1 MNKVLM
7 QGIYLP
13 KKLSQWAKE
22 TRALKCHVSDLL
34 QQQQNRNGNPPKL
47 DDLRE
52 VRVKMIN
59 HLKKCPSKDEY
70 MYDKPT
76 PFIILTH
83 ESGLDKSGTMSE
95 LKYKTEQKFYSY
107 SEGKKMELT
116 QEKNEQTVHPSKGED
131 VLQDQDAGMIF
142 SSAEKG
148 LLAADLKERNDS
160 VTVVEKLGSE
170 LMPTSE
176 SIQGGEILME
186 GSHDVD
192 DQVIYAIHPD
202 STSTSVSKAPSEIR
216 EEGVNFR
223 DTETKMSSTMSGFHS
238 QQESS
243 RLSMV
248 IQEVHE
254 MPLTGA
260 ENLPEEQ
267 IKSISSSSKAESS
280 KENIPSPISNI
291 YNENTSEFTGEM
303 SEFADMKSKMLHPSS
318 SQEILKEDYSII
330 LEGSHIKLKL
340 DEHTILIGDHP
351 SSGPLERSQVT
362 CVRNLLEQDLRE
374 LAETPGYSNSLLL
387 FLQRNR
393 NLTLVHSSF
402 FNSMP
407 DLHFLDLSDTRIRT
421 LPSSLFKLSELKV
434 IMLRNCVS
442 LDNLPTDIG
451 NLNHLEVLD
460 LSGTELY
467 YLPDEIG
474 KLKGLK
480 HLHLSFYGPDDESEY
495 AHLPLKLI
503 SPGVLSHLEA
513 LQALGIVVHPEDH
526 RWRKSAADI
535 MNDIAGLE
543 MLTYLQFY
551 FPEVEIFQDFI
562 RKSSCWKGHILRK
575 FKFIVGHNVK
585 RIVSRV
591 PEEVESAFDQG
602 GRCLRFVN
610 GDHVPKVIEGVLLH
624 VRAFYLDHH
633 SKIQSLSEF
642 DISNFKALQFCVL
655 RECPKLKMILDDK
668 ATEGEFPSLEHL
680 GVYYLWELECI
691 WKLPSPPQSLQALK
705 YLTVSTCPKLRFIL
719 WESMLQCLCNLEKLV
734 VDDCESVEKIIKEEK
749 ETANYGA
756 TVLPRLRKVVL
767 RYLPELVSL
776 GNGLCISEENISS
789 YGCPKLVLN
798 SQPKEKPR
806 VKHRK
811 FLSALRFR
819 CY

>member
-1 MNKVLM
+1 MNRVLM

-13 KKLSQWAKE
+13 KKLNQWAKE
-22 TRALKCHVSDLL
+22 ARALKCQVSDLL
-34 QQQQNRNGNPPKL
+34 QQQQNRKGNPPIL
-47 DDLRE
+47 EDLIE
-52 VRVKMIN
+52 VGVKMIN

-76 PFIILTH
+76 PVIILTR

-116 QEKNEQTVHPSKGED
+116 QGKKEQSVHPSKGQD

-148 LLAADLKERNDS
+148 LLAVELKERNDS
-160 VTVVEKLGSE
+160 ITVVEKLGSE
-170 LMPTSE
+170 LMSTSE
-176 SIQGGEILME
+176 SIEGGEILME
-186 GSHDVD
+186 VSRGVD
-192 DQVIYAIHPD
+192 DQVICANHPD
-202 STSTSVSKAPSEIR
+202 STSVSVSKAPSEFT
-216 EEGVNFR
+216 EEGVNLR
-223 DTETKMSSTMSGFHS
+223 DKETKMSSTVSGFDS

-243 RLSMV
+243 SSSMV
-248 IQEVHE
+248 IQAVHE
-254 MPLTGA
+254 MTLEGA
-260 ENLPEEQ
+260 ENLSAEQ
-267 IKSISSSSKAESS
+267 IKAVSSSSKAGRS
-280 KENIPSPISNI
+280 KENIPSPISNNN
-291 YNENTSEFTGEM
+291 NENTSEFI
-303 SEFADMKSKMLHPSS
+303 SEMKSKMLHPSS

-330 LEGSHIKLKL
+330 VEGCHIKLKL
-340 DEHTILIGDHP
+340 DEQTILIEEHP

-362 CVRNLLEQDLRE
+362 TRVRNLVEQDLRE
-374 LAETPGYSNSLLL
+374 LPEKLDYSNSLLL

-407 DLHFLDLSDTRIRT
+407 DLRFLDLSDTRIRT
-421 LPSSLFKLSELKV
+421 LPSSLFTLSKLKV

-442 LDNLPTDIG
+442 LDKLPTEIE

-467 YLPDEIG
+467 CLPDEIG
-474 KLKGLK
+474 QLTGLK
-480 HLHLSFYGPDDESEY
+480 HLQLSFYGPDDESEY
-495 AHLPLKLI
+495 AHLPSKLI
-503 SPGVLSHLEA
+503 SPGVLSHLKA
-513 LQALGIVVHPEDH
+513 LQALGIIVHPEDQ
-526 RWRKSAADI
+526 RWRKSAAHI
-535 MNDIAGLE
+535 MNDIARLE
-543 MLTYLQFY
+543 MLSYLQFY

-562 RKSSCWKGHILRK
+562 GTSPSWKGHILRK

-591 PEEVESAFDQG
+591 PDEVESAFDQG
-602 GRCLRFVN
+602 GQCLRFVN
-610 GDHVPKVIEGVLLH
+610 GDRVPQMIEDVLMH

-633 SKIQSLSEF
+633 SNVQSLSEF
-642 DISNFKALQFCVL
+642 GISNFKALQLCVL
-655 RECPKLKMILDDK
+655 RECPNLKMILDDK

-680 GVYYLWELECI
+680 GVYYLWELVCI

-705 YLTVSTCPKLRFIL
+705 YLTVSTCPKLHFIL
-719 WESMLQCLCNLEKLV
+719 WESMLQCLSNLEELV
-734 VDDCESVEKIIKEEK
+734 VEDCESVKIIIKEEK
-749 ETANYGA
+749 KTTNYDA

-789 YGCPKLVLN
+789 YGCPKLGLN

-806 VKHRK
+806 AKHRK

-819 CY
+819 RY